1 LWFVLFLLTTTHKAL
16 FVNTA
21 ACAEKVGLR
30 ALSCLHAAAFRAGTC
45 FPIDTTLAAGAQ
57 QQQYEGKLVIYN

>member
-1 LWFVLFLLTTTHKAL
+1 LFVLLTTTHKAL

-21 ACAEKVGLR
+21 ACAEKVGLIVV
-30 ALSCLHAAAFRAGTC
+30 LSCLHAAAFRAGTC